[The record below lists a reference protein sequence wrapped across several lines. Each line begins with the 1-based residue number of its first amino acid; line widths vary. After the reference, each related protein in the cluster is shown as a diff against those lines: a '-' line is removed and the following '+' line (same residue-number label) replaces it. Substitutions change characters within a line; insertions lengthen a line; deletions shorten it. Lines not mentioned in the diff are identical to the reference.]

1 MLSVFLNSNPLL
13 PLTFQCPLMATLCE
27 FMPQTVHFLSFMNL
41 LSPVLYPTEILCA
54 LPLKMTPLPLQF
66 HPGPRVHRFSFTGSL
81 SQNPL
86 LPPAVCCLSQP
97 ARGHVAPVHG
107 SQISLTFSDKTHEA
121 LCYPRLTSI
130 CRWLLA
136 GSPVFAALCA
146 KGSSSFLLGFLP
158 RFFQNFAS
166 TSLIHWDL
174 SCSSSFKSP
183 THPRSSSPSLAGL
196 LPQHLLLVS
205 VPKAVFTCRWF
216 MLHTLH

>member
-1 MLSVFLNSNPLL
+1 
-13 PLTFQCPLMATLCE
+13 
-27 FMPQTVHFLSFMNL
+27 MNL
-41 LSPVLYPTEILCA
+41 LSPVPYPTEILCA

-86 LPPAVCCLSQP
+86 LPPAVCCLSRP
-97 ARGHVAPVHG
+97 ARGHVVPVHG

-121 LCYPRLTSI
+121 LYYPRLTSI
-130 CRWLLA
+130 CRSLLA

-158 RFFQNFAS
+158 RFFQNLAS

>member
-1 MLSVFLNSNPLL
+1 
-13 PLTFQCPLMATLCE
+13 
-27 FMPQTVHFLSFMNL
+27 MNL
-41 LSPVLYPTEILCA
+41 LSPVPYPTEILCA

-86 LPPAVCCLSQP
+86 LPPAVCCLSRP

-121 LCYPRLTSI
+121 LYYPRLTSI
-130 CRWLLA
+130 CRSLLA

-158 RFFQNFAS
+158 RFFQILAS
-166 TSLIHWDL
+166 TSLIH
-174 SCSSSFKSP
+174 
-183 THPRSSSPSLAGL
+183 
-196 LPQHLLLVS
+196 
-205 VPKAVFTCRWF
+205 
-216 MLHTLH
+216 